1 MPILKNII
9 FDLGGVLLNIDYNKT
24 EKAFRDLGFGEFKE
38 MYNQYSSDAIFTRL
52 ETGSISIDAFY
63 EYMIHTS
70 NNNIGLEQI
79 NEAWN
84 RMLLDFREESLN
96 FLLQLGKRYQLY
108 LISNTNAIH
117 EKAFTEIF
125 TKQTGQPSLDNYFNK
140 SYYSHKLGLRKP
152 NEDIFNFVLNDAGL
166 LAAESLFIDDS
177 YNNIN
182 TAKKMGFETH
192 LLLPGEKIESLPNFQ
207 ENYFNS
213 SNSI

>member
-24 EKAFRDLGFGEFKE
+24 EKAFQDLGFGEFKE

-70 NNNIGLEQI
+70 NNNISHEQI
-79 NEAWN
+79 NGAWN

-108 LISNTNAIH
+108 LLSNTNAIH
-117 EKAFTEIF
+117 EKAFAEIF
-125 TKQTGQPSLDNYFNK
+125 TKQTGQPSLDHYFNK
-140 SYYSHKLGLRKP
+140 LYYSHILGLRKP
-152 NEDIFNFVLNDAGL
+152 NEDIFKFVLKDAGL

-182 TAKKMGFETH
+182 TAKTMGFKTH
-192 LLLPGEKIESLPNFQ
+192 LLIPGEKIESLPYFQ
-207 ENYFNS
+207 
-213 SNSI
+213 